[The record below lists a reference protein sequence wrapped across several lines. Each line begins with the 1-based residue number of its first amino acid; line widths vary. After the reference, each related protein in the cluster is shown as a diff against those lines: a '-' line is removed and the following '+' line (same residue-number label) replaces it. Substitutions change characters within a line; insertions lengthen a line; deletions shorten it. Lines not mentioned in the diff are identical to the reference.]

1 MPIGEFSL
9 YYGDFT
15 DMAGEGHW
23 LGLPPSER
31 VREGTTVPTD
41 DDELLRLLD
50 NYAADVRQYARDPS
64 IQQARLMDASR
75 AALLTHIAAHYVRRD
90 SGH

>member
-1 MPIGEFSL
+1 
-9 YYGDFT
+9 
-15 DMAGEGHW
+15 
-23 LGLPPSER
+23 
-31 VREGTTVPTD
+31 VPTD